1 MKIDQPTK
9 PLNSVSSPANAASS
23 KDNAVRA
30 ASADAAAAGT
40 ATSASPPMPA
50 ALNSLSAQV
59 RQLQTQLLQPGA
71 GDFDAAKVAEIR
83 QAISEGRYQINPGK
97 IADGLLD
104 TVRDLLGKKP
114 S

>member
-1 MKIDQPTK
+1 MKIDQPAK
-9 PLNSVSSPANAASS
+9 PLSSVPNQANVGSS
-23 KDNAVRA
+23 KDSAARA
-30 ASADAAAAGT
+30 ASTDAS
-40 ATSASPPMPA
+40 ATGNANSASPPMPA

-83 QAISEGRYQINPGK
+83 QAISEGRYQINPEK

>member
-9 PLNSVSSPANAASS
+9 PLNSVSNQANVAPNKDSVPHAAST
-23 KDNAVRA
+23 
-30 ASADAAAAGT
+30 DAAATGVAS
-40 ATSASPPMPA
+40 SASPPMPA
-50 ALNSLSAQV
+50 ALNSLAAQV

-83 QAISEGRYQINPGK
+83 QAISEGRYQINPDK

>member
-1 MKIDQPTK
+1 LKIDQPAK
-9 PLNSVSSPANAASS
+9 PLSSVPNQANVASS
-23 KDNAVRA
+23 KDSAARA
-30 ASADAAAAGT
+30 ASTDAS
-40 ATSASPPMPA
+40 ATGNANSASPPMPA

-83 QAISEGRYQINPGK
+83 QAISEGRYQINPEK